1 MKVGEKTRGQLL
13 SEVSKLRRRI
23 SQLEKTI
30 INLKKDKG
38 KLQLINRQLQDIN
51 ESQTDATFLAN
62 NNNELQKANE
72 QRAEEKLRNTHQQL
86 LDIIEFLPDATF
98 VVDRKR
104 RVIAWNQAIEEMTG
118 IPKEK
123 IIGRGDYA
131 YSVPFYGQPMPI
143 LIDLIFLSNDK
154 IEHQYQKVE
163 RIGNRLFAEAYTPYA
178 YNGKGAFLRASASPL
193 YDRQGNLIGAI
204 ESIRDTTRR
213 RQAMEELRLSE
224 ERFAKAF
231 HGNPVA
237 MAITTFEGKFIDVNK
252 SLLSVTGFNRDELIG
267 RTAIELNAWADFE
280 ERSRL
285 LEKVLKEG
293 AIHNEDFKF
302 CKKSGEKRSGLIS
315 MELIYIGGERCLLS
329 LFSDISE
336 RKQIEEALKRAE
348 REKKVILESINE
360 LVIYLDINM
369 QIKWANKA
377 AGSFIGLEPE
387 QLVGTYCYN
396 IFHKRK
402 SPCPRCTFKKTVETG
417 RFQQFEVN
425 TPHGATWSQ
434 RFYPVK
440 GDEGSIL
447 GVVEVAHDIT
457 ERKLEM
463 AMYERL
469 NLIGQMA
476 AGIGHEIRN
485 PMTTVRGFLQVLKDK
500 KECYSFQNFFKLMI
514 EELDRANIIITQFL
528 SLAKNKPVEK
538 MMHNLNTIINTISP
552 LIQADAFK
560 LNTNLILKLNE
571 IPDLFLDDKEVRQL
585 IFNLTHNGLE
595 AMSAGGMLT
604 IKTYIEDDEVV
615 LAVQDQGGGIEP
627 DVLEKLGTPFFTTK
641 DNGTGLGLAVCYSIA
656 ARHKARIEVETG
668 SHNTTFLVRFRCYHN

>member
-1 MKVGEKTRGQLL
+1 MKIEEKTRGQLL
-13 SEVSKLRRRI
+13 EEVSELHQRI
-23 SQLEKTI
+23 YQLEETV
-30 INLKKDKG
+30 INLKRDKA
-38 KLQLINRQLQDIN
+38 KLQVLNQQLQNMN
-51 ESQTDATFLAN
+51 ESQTDITFVL
-62 NNNELQKANE
+62 NNNESHKANE
-72 QRAEEKLRNTHQQL
+72 QRAEEKLRNAHQQLL

-118 IPKEK
+118 IPKKE
-123 IIGRGDYA
+123 IIGRGDFAYA
-131 YSVPFYGQPMPI
+131 VPFYGQPMPI
-143 LIDLIFLSNDK
+143 LIDLIFLGENYID
-154 IEHQYQKVE
+154 HQYQKVE
-163 RIGNRLFAEAYTPYA
+163 RVGKRLFTEAYTPYA

-204 ESIRDTTRR
+204 ESIRDTTRQ
-213 RQAMEELRLSE
+213 RQAMKELRLSE
-224 ERFAKAF
+224 ARFAKVF

-237 MAITTFEGKFIDVNK
+237 MTITALEGTFIDVNK
-252 SLLSVTGFNRDELIG
+252 SFLSITGFSQDELIG
-267 RTAIELNAWADFE
+267 RTAIELNAWADPK
-280 ERSRL
+280 ERPRF

-293 AIHNEDFKF
+293 SVHNEEFKF
-302 CKKSGEKRSGLIS
+302 RKKSGELRTGLMS
-315 MELIYIGGERCLLS
+315 MELINIGGERCLLS
-329 LFSDISE
+329 LFSDITE
-336 RKQIEEALKRAE
+336 RKQIEEALKSAE
-348 REKKVILESINE
+348 RERRVILESISE
-360 LVIYLDINM
+360 LVIYIDTNM

-377 AGSFIGLEPE
+377 AGKFIELEPE
-387 QLVGTYCYN
+387 QLIGAFCYD
-396 IFHKRK
+396 IFHNRN
-402 SPCPRCTFKKTVETG
+402 SPCPRCTFKKSVETG
-417 RFQQFEVN
+417 RFQQFEVT

-440 GDEGSIL
+440 GDEDSIL
-447 GVVEVAHDIT
+447 GVVEVAQDIT

-500 KECYSFQNFFKLMI
+500 KECVSFQSLFDLMI
-514 EELDRANIIITQFL
+514 EELDRANNIITQFL

-538 MMHNLNTIINTISP
+538 MMHNLNTIINTITP

-560 LNTNLILKLNE
+560 LDKNLILELNE

-595 AMSAGGMLT
+595 AMSPGGNLT
-604 IKTYIEDDEVV
+604 IKTYIEEDEVV
-615 LAVQDQGGGIEP
+615 LAVQDQGAGIEP

-668 SHNTTFLVRFRCYHN
+668 SNDTTFLVRFKCF